1 MDRVI
6 TSQEAEQAIEKI
18 VKRAQ
23 TDSEFR
29 QLCLDSP
36 NTAAQKAS
44 GKDIPEGFTLRFV
57 ENQGADMTVV
67 LPDLVNV
74 SAELSDTE
82 LEQVAG
88 GGEKEGRCGGSCG
101 ISHYPNDHQG
111 GNLNIDIGYS
121 KK

>member
-67 LPDLVNV
+67 LPDLVDA

-88 GGEKEGRCGGSCG
+88 GKCGGCSCAASCVG
-101 ISHYPNDHQG
+101 TSQPAF
-111 GNLNIDIGYS
+111 
-121 KK
+121 